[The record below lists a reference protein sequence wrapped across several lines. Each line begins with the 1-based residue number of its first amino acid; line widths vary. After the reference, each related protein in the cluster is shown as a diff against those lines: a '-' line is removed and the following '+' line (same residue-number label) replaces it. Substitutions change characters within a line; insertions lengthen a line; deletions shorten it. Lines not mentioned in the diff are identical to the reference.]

1 MKLKPL
7 FAAALIACAIVF
19 TTGCGTTQTTPQAS
33 HSAKAVA
40 YLTFFDVWTVTHAAY
55 QGACDATVQGKISAK
70 DKADI
75 DKAWNA
81 YRGAFTIALE
91 AAQMDTAQVTPD
103 NVRKLA
109 SDLLTLINAAL

>member
-1 MKLKPL
+1 MRIKPL
-7 FAAALIACAIVF
+7 FAAALIAFALVF

-33 HSAKAVA
+33 HSVKAIT
-40 YLTFFDVWTVTHAAY
+40 YLSFADVWTVTHAAY
-55 QGACDATVQGKISAK
+55 QGACDATVQGKISTK

-109 SDLLTLINAAL
+109 NDLLTLINAAL